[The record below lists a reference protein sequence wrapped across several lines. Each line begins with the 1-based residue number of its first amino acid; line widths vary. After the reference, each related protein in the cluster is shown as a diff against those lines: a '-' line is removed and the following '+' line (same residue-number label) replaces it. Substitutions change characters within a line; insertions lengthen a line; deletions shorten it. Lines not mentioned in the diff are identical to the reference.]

1 MAKSTFRATTWDP
14 ILIISQIV
22 TLQSLCYL
30 SASLIILIVDGL
42 TGADITLDNLLN
54 FREYRGDTI
63 FGWTLTAGWLANS
76 VFGVFLLLHIVE
88 RAKLC
93 LDFTITFHFFHFLF
107 TSMYSQQIPS
117 YFMWWALNVVS
128 CCLMSIGGEWMCMR
142 KEMAPIQLGGG
153 SSSEASSSRTK
164 DDRKRRKTSSP
175 TYEMVPLEEVAEDRR
190 SGN

>member
-1 MAKSTFRATTWDP
+1 MAKSSTFRATTWDP
-14 ILIISQIV
+14 LLIISQIV

-30 SASLIILIVDGL
+30 SAALITLIVDGL

-54 FREYRGDTI
+54 FREYRGDTM
-63 FGWTLTAGWLANS
+63 FGWTLATGWLTNS
-76 VFGVFLLLHIVE
+76 VFGVFILLHIVE

-117 YFMWWALNVVS
+117 HFMWWALNIIS

-142 KEMAPIQLGGG
+142 KEMTPIQLGGG
-153 SSSEASSSRTK
+153 ASGEASSSRSK
-164 DDRKRRKTSSP
+164 SDAKRRKSSSP
-175 TYEMVPLEEVAEDRR
+175 TYEMLPLEEE
-190 SGN
+190 SQ